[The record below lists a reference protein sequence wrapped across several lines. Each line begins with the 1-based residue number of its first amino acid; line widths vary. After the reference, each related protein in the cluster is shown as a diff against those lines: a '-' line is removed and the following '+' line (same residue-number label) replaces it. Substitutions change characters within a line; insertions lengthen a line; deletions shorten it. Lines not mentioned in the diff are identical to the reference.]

1 MHTAAFP
8 HGAREHMLT
17 THSLVLLALIFFA
30 GGLVKGTVG
39 FGLPT
44 IGIGL
49 GAMVVDIPTAM
60 LLIAVPTIATN
71 VWQMWVNGDLRAIVR
86 RLWVFMLAAVWLIP
100 LGVAAI
106 VYVPAMPYG
115 RLLGFIILLYSLWTL
130 WGKDRVLPWAQK
142 PGVAFFAGSV
152 NAVLTGMTGCFSVPG
167 VMYLRAVGLS
177 KADLMGAMGMLYL
190 LSAVGMFGSLWW
202 MGKATSALS
211 QASLAACIPVAA
223 GLVLGT
229 FIQKRLSEALFK
241 RLFLGAFAVL
251 GLVLMATG

>member
-1 MHTAAFP
+1 
-8 HGAREHMLT
+8 MLT
-17 THSLVLLALIFFA
+17 TQSLVLLALIFFA

-60 LLIAVPTIATN
+60 LLISVPTIATN
-71 VWQMWVNGDLRAIVR
+71 VWQVWVNGDPRAIFR
-86 RLWVFMLAAVWLIP
+86 RLWVFMLAAVWVIP
-100 LGVAAI
+100 LGVAAL
-106 VYVPAMPYG
+106 VYVPALPYG
-115 RLLGFIILLYSLWTL
+115 RLLGLIILLYSFWMLWA
-130 WGKDRVLPWAQK
+130 KDRVLPWAKK
-142 PGVAFFAGSV
+142 PGVAFVAGSV

-177 KADLMGAMGMLYL
+177 KSDLLGAMGMLYL
-190 LSAVGMFGSLWW
+190 LSALGMLGSLWL
-202 MGKATSALS
+202 MGKTTMALG
-211 QASLAACIPVAA
+211 QVSLAACVPVAA

-229 FIQKRLSEALFK
+229 LIQKRLSEALFK
-241 RLFLGAFAVL
+241 RFFLSAFAVL

>member
-1 MHTAAFP
+1 
-8 HGAREHMLT
+8 MLT
-17 THSLVLLALIFFA
+17 THSLMLLALIFLV

-49 GAMVVDIPTAM
+49 GALVVDIPTAM
-60 LLIAVPTIATN
+60 LLIAFPTIATN
-71 VWQMWVNGDLRAIVR
+71 VWQLWVNGDWRHIAR

-106 VYVPAMPYG
+106 VYVPAMPYQ
-115 RLLGFIILLYSLWTL
+115 RLLGLIILIYSVWTL
-130 WGKDRVLPWAQK
+130 WGKDGVFPWAQN
-142 PGVAFFAGSV
+142 PTVALVAGSL

-177 KADLMGAMGMLYL
+177 KADLLGAMGMLYL
-190 LSAVGMFGSLWW
+190 LSAVGMLGSLWF
-202 MGKATSALS
+202 MGKTTMALS
-211 QASLAACIPVAA
+211 QASLAACVPVGM

-229 FIQKRLSEALFK
+229 LIQKRLSEALFK
-241 RLFLGAFAVL
+241 RLFLASFAVL

>member
-1 MHTAAFP
+1 
-8 HGAREHMLT
+8 MLT
-17 THSLVLLALIFFA
+17 THSLMLLALIFLL

-49 GAMVVDIPTAM
+49 GALVVDIPTAM
-60 LLIAVPTIATN
+60 LLIALPTIATN
-71 VWQMWVNGDLRAIVR
+71 VWQMWVNGDWRRIAR

-106 VYVPAMPYG
+106 VYVPAMPYQ
-115 RLLGFIILLYSLWTL
+115 RLLGLIILIYSVWTL
-130 WGKDRVLPWAQK
+130 WGKDRVFPWAQN
-142 PGVAFFAGSV
+142 PTVAFVAGSL

-177 KADLMGAMGMLYL
+177 KADLLGAMGMLYL
-190 LSAVGMFGSLWW
+190 LSAVGMLGSLWL
-202 MGKATSALS
+202 MGKTTMALS
-211 QASLAACIPVAA
+211 QASLAACVPVAL

-229 FIQKRLSEALFK
+229 LIQKRLSEALFK
-241 RLFLGAFAVL
+241 RLFLASFAVL